1 MPHIVPSG
9 LIGNKR
15 QKIWRLKQENKKLR
29 DCLKALVDL
38 YVNRETEE
46 NLDSFISCV
55 TPPHACDLTPL
66 QRRRD
71 KCWSL
76 WDWARRLIGEL

>member
-15 QKIWRLKQENKKLR
+15 QKIWRLKQENKELR

-38 YVNRETEE
+38 
-46 NLDSFISCV
+46 
-55 TPPHACDLTPL
+55 
-66 QRRRD
+66 
-71 KCWSL
+71 
-76 WDWARRLIGEL
+76 